1 MDVLNI
7 LAIAVN
13 IIIGILVFGSVL
25 DDIHQQT
32 KTQKKVDSL
41 YENLKSHQDTC
52 NAINHKLSEIANDQ
66 STFNETVTHNL
77 EIQWSAIHIIVNQ
90 IKERE

>member
-1 MDVLNI
+1 MLI
-7 LAIAVN
+7 EILSCLLAI
-13 IIIGILVFGSVL
+13 IYPILLIV
-25 DDIHQQT
+25 DIHQQT

-52 NAINHKLSEIANDQ
+52 NAINHKLSKIVNDQ

>member
-1 MDVLNI
+1 MDALNI
-7 LAIAVN
+7 LAIAFN
-13 IIIGILVFGSVL
+13 IIIGILVFL
-25 DDIHQQT
+25 DDIYQQK

-52 NAINHKLSEIANDQ
+52 NALNHKLSEIVNDQ
-66 STFNETVTHNL
+66 STFNEAVTHNL

>member
-1 MDVLNI
+1 MLI
-7 LAIAVN
+7 EILSCLLAI
-13 IIIGILVFGSVL
+13 IYPILLIV
-25 DDIHQQT
+25 DIHQQT

-52 NAINHKLSEIANDQ
+52 NAINHKLSEIVNDQ
-66 STFNETVTHNL
+66 GAFNEAVTHNM
-77 EIQWSAIHIIVNQ
+77 ETQWSAIRIIVNQ

>member
-1 MDVLNI
+1 MLIKI
-7 LAIAVN
+7 LSFVPGVIYMVMLLA
-13 IIIGILVFGSVL
+13 
-25 DDIHQQT
+25 DIHEQR

-77 EIQWSAIHIIVNQ
+77 EIQWSAIRIIVNK

>member
-1 MDVLNI
+1 MLIEI
-7 LAIAVN
+7 LSCLLAV
-13 IIIGILVFGSVL
+13 IYPILLIV
-25 DDIHQQT
+25 DIHQQT

-52 NAINHKLSEIANDQ
+52 NAINHKLSEIVNDQ

>member
-1 MDVLNI
+1 MLIEIISCLLAVIYPI
-7 LAIAVN
+7 LLIV
-13 IIIGILVFGSVL
+13 
-25 DDIHQQT
+25 DIHQQT

-52 NAINHKLSEIANDQ
+52 NAINHKFSEIVNDQ
-66 STFNETVTHNL
+66 STFNETVTRNI
-77 EIQWSAIHIIVNQ
+77 ENQWSAIHIIVNQ

>member
-1 MDVLNI
+1 MLIEI
-7 LAIAVN
+7 LSCLLAV
-13 IIIGILVFGSVL
+13 IYPILLIV
-25 DDIHQQT
+25 DIRQQI

-52 NAINHKLSEIANDQ
+52 NALNHKLSEIVNDQ

-77 EIQWSAIHIIVNQ
+77 EIQWLAIHIIVNQ

>member
-1 MDVLNI
+1 MLIEI
-7 LAIAVN
+7 LSCLLAV
-13 IIIGILVFGSVL
+13 IYPILLIV
-25 DDIHQQT
+25 DIHQQT

-52 NAINHKLSEIANDQ
+52 NELNHKLSKIVNDQ
-66 STFNETVTHNL
+66 STFNEAVTRNM
-77 EIQWSAIHIIVNQ
+77 ETQWSAIRIIVNQ

>member
-1 MDVLNI
+1 MDALNI

-32 KTQKKVDSL
+32 KTQKKIDSL
-41 YENLKSHQDTC
+41 HAKLKSYQNTY
-52 NAINHKLSEIANDQ
+52 NVLNHKLSEIVNDQ

>member
-1 MDVLNI
+1 MLIEI
-7 LAIAVN
+7 LSCLLAV
-13 IIIGILVFGSVL
+13 IYPILLIV
-25 DDIHQQT
+25 DIRQQI

-52 NAINHKLSEIANDQ
+52 NALNHKLSEIVNDQ

>member
-1 MDVLNI
+1 MLIEI
-7 LAIAVN
+7 LSFVPGVIFLAML
-13 IIIGILVFGSVL
+13 LV
-25 DDIHQQT
+25 DIHEQT

-52 NAINHKLSEIANDQ
+52 NALNHKLSEIVNDQ
-66 STFNETVTHNL
+66 STFNETVTHNM

>member
-1 MDVLNI
+1 MLIEI
-7 LAIAVN
+7 LSCLLAV
-13 IIIGILVFGSVL
+13 IYPILLIV
-25 DDIHQQT
+25 DIHEQR

-52 NAINHKLSEIANDQ
+52 NAINHKLSEIVNDQ
-66 STFNETVTHNL
+66 STFNETVTRNM
-77 EIQWSAIHIIVNQ
+77 ETQWSAIRIIVNQ

>member
-1 MDVLNI
+1 MDAPNI

-13 IIIGILVFGSVL
+13 IIVGILVLGSVL

-52 NAINHKLSEIANDQ
+52 NALNHKLSKIVNDQ
-66 STFNETVTHNL
+66 STFNEAVTRNM
-77 EIQWSAIHIIVNQ
+77 ETQWSAIRIIVNQ

>member
-1 MDVLNI
+1 MLIEI
-7 LAIAVN
+7 LSCLLAV
-13 IIIGILVFGSVL
+13 IYPILLIV
-25 DDIHQQT
+25 DIHQQT

-52 NAINHKLSEIANDQ
+52 NALNHKLSEIVNDQ
-66 STFNETVTHNL
+66 STFNETVTRNM
-77 EIQWSAIHIIVNQ
+77 ETQWSAIRIIVNQ

>member
-1 MDVLNI
+1 MLIKI
-7 LAIAVN
+7 LSFVPGVIYLAML
-13 IIIGILVFGSVL
+13 LV
-25 DDIHQQT
+25 DIHQQT

-52 NAINHKLSEIANDQ
+52 NAINHKLSEIVNDQ
-66 STFNETVTHNL
+66 STFNETVTRNM
-77 EIQWSAIHIIVNQ
+77 ETQWSAIRIIVNQ

>member
-1 MDVLNI
+1 MLIEI
-7 LAIAVN
+7 LSCLLAV
-13 IIIGILVFGSVL
+13 IYPILLIV
-25 DDIHQQT
+25 DIHQQT

-52 NAINHKLSEIANDQ
+52 NALNHKLSEIVNDQ
-66 STFNETVTHNL
+66 GAFNEAVTHNM
-77 EIQWSAIHIIVNQ
+77 ENQWSAIHIIVNQ

>member
-1 MDVLNI
+1 MLIEI
-7 LAIAVN
+7 LSCLLAAIYP
-13 IIIGILVFGSVL
+13 ILLIV
-25 DDIHQQT
+25 DIHQQT

-52 NAINHKLSEIANDQ
+52 NAINHKLSEIVNDQ